1 MDNLFN
7 KPGTVALIT
16 LIVFVLIGVIL
27 RFILTDLQLFMFIA
41 YATPSSLVIALLG
54 ECATS
59 YLRAVKRH
67 ANKRVV

>member
-27 RFILTDLQLFMFIA
+27 RFILTDMQFFVFSG
-41 YATPSSLVIALLG
+41 YAWLSSLVIALLG
-54 ECATS
+54 ECVTFH
-59 YLRAVKRH
+59 LRAVKKH
-67 ANKRVV
+67 ADKRVV